1 MKKKKVGRKPKDSK
15 KQETLQIKRDNITL
29 TFDSNIKGD
38 LKDIMMKTKNQP
50 EIEEQQD
57 QQEA

>member
-1 MKKKKVGRKPKDSK
+1 MKKKKAGRKKKDSK
-15 KQETLQIKRDNITL
+15 TQETLQIKRDNITL

-38 LKDIMMKTKNQP
+38 LKDIMMKIKNQP